1 MKAYYLYVQAGVII
15 DDTARLFKV
24 GIGSSATDSKLC
36 AQLADFA
43 ASHGHWFEKWSPAT
57 ADFVLKVSRHYPS
70 VLPLMYAKP
79 RALLASLRNGVA
91 LSVPDAL
98 LHNNHHLLFSLSC
111 CYRTSPSVSL
121 KFSASSHLPSPST
134 Y

>member
-1 MKAYYLYVQAGVII
+1 MKSFYLYVQAGVIM

-24 GIGSSATDSKLC
+24 GIGSSAADYKLC

-43 ASHGHWFEKWSPAT
+43 ASRGHWFEKWSPVT
-57 ADFVLKVSRHYPS
+57 ADFVLKVRQFYPDA
-70 VLPLMYAKP
+70 LPLMYASP
-79 RALLASLRNGVA
+79 RALLASLRNASA
-91 LSVPDAL
+91 LPIPDAL

-111 CYRTSPSVSL
+111 EYRSSHSVSL
-121 KFSASSHLPSPST
+121 NFSASSHLPSPST